1 MFAGSLSVENS
12 MRSWPQW
19 QLPRNVIAFPSTG
32 MLHVAH
38 NLLIPYDG
46 GCTYARLRVRRRQAI
61 SRGLKPRKRII
72 IVAMCYSA
80 QIKAEYTKYVRRWGA
95 DISLKQY
102 FQLYWE
108 RRADAKIKIPRV
120 IDAEFA
126 HPANDDERK
135 IKELIDE
142 FNAQQTTKFE
152 QELFKQRK
160 RLADAERTLQ
170 TKTTKKATEDKR
182 IATDKIEWAK
192 EKLARLRNPVMDAE
206 DARIFPGWYAPV
218 MISENGRNVVK
229 LMRYQCRIA
238 GAAAFTDVK
247 FPGTY
252 NARRDSLEGFWRKQF
267 GFSHGIMVANAFY
280 ENVSRHK
287 MESRELAPGEKEE
300 NVILEFRPRPHQD
313 MLVACLWSHWT
324 GGSGEPELLSFA
336 AITDEPPSEVAA
348 AGHDR
353 CIIPIKP
360 ENVGAWL
367 NPDSKNLAA
376 LYAILDDRERPYYE
390 HRLAA

>member
-1 MFAGSLSVENS
+1 
-12 MRSWPQW
+12 
-19 QLPRNVIAFPSTG
+19 
-32 MLHVAH
+32 
-38 NLLIPYDG
+38 
-46 GCTYARLRVRRRQAI
+46 
-61 SRGLKPRKRII
+61 
-72 IVAMCYSA
+72 MCYSA
-80 QIKAEYTKYVRRWGA
+80 QIRAEYKKYVRRWGA
-95 DISLKQY
+95 DISVKEY
-102 FQLYWE
+102 FDLYWR

-126 HPANDDERK
+126 NPANDDERK

-142 FNAQQTTKFE
+142 FNAQQTAKFE
-152 QELFKQRK
+152 QELFKQKK

-192 EKLARLRNPVMDAE
+192 EKLARLRSAVLDAE

-218 MISENGRNVVK
+218 IIVEDGKYVVK
-229 LMRYQCRIA
+229 PMRYQCRIA

-252 NARRDSLEGFWRKQF
+252 NARRDNLEGYWRKQF
-267 GFSHGIMVANAFY
+267 GYTHGIMVANAFY

-287 MESRELAPGEKEE
+287 MEGRELTPGEKEE
-300 NVILEFRPRPHQD
+300 NVILEFRPNNAQD
-313 MLVACLWSHWT
+313 MLVACLWSPWKAP
-324 GGSGEPELLSFA
+324 GEPDLLSFA
-336 AITDEPPSEVAA
+336 AITDDPPAEIAA

-360 ENVGAWL
+360 ENVDAWL
-367 NPDSKNLAA
+367 KPDPKNLAA
-376 LYAILDDRERPYYE
+376 QYAILADRVRPYYE